1 MRGKDTIEFLGL
13 WEILNNPNFKRVEFD
28 GFKMQAGSNAFTLS
42 PKKWIE
48 STNAIGIVSKS
59 GRYGGTYAH
68 SDIAMEFASW
78 ISAEF
83 KLYIIQD
90 YKRLKL
96 DENSKLSLNWNL
108 HREISKINYKI
119 HTDVIK
125 EYLLEDLTD
134 AQLAFKYA
142 SEADMLNVSLFNKR
156 AKEWREENPDFKGN
170 MRDYASL
177 EELLVLVNMESYNAI
192 LIERG
197 MGQKN
202 IMIELRN
209 LARKQ
214 LMSLEKISDNE
225 IKKLY

>member
-1 MRGKDTIEFLGL
+1 M
-13 WEILNNPNFKRVEFD
+13 
-28 GFKMQAGSNAFTLS
+28 
-42 PKKWIE
+42 
-48 STNAIGIVSKS
+48 
-59 GRYGGTYAH
+59 
-68 SDIAMEFASW
+68 
-78 ISAEF
+78 
-83 KLYIIQD
+83 
-90 YKRLKL
+90 
-96 DENSKLSLNWNL
+96 
-108 HREISKINYKI
+108 
-119 HTDVIK
+119 
-125 EYLLEDLTD
+125 EDLTD

-142 SEADMLNVSLFNKR
+142 SEADMLNVSLFNKK

-192 LIERG
+192 LIEKG

-202 IMIELRN
+202 RIIELRN

>member
-1 MRGKDTIEFLGL
+1 M
-13 WEILNNPNFKRVEFD
+13 
-28 GFKMQAGSNAFTLS
+28 
-42 PKKWIE
+42 
-48 STNAIGIVSKS
+48 
-59 GRYGGTYAH
+59 
-68 SDIAMEFASW
+68 
-78 ISAEF
+78 
-83 KLYIIQD
+83 
-90 YKRLKL
+90 
-96 DENSKLSLNWNL
+96 
-108 HREISKINYKI
+108 
-119 HTDVIK
+119 
-125 EYLLEDLTD
+125 EDLTD

-192 LIERG
+192 LIEKG

-202 IMIELRN
+202 RMIELRN

>member
-1 MRGKDTIEFLGL
+1 M
-13 WEILNNPNFKRVEFD
+13 
-28 GFKMQAGSNAFTLS
+28 
-42 PKKWIE
+42 
-48 STNAIGIVSKS
+48 
-59 GRYGGTYAH
+59 
-68 SDIAMEFASW
+68 
-78 ISAEF
+78 
-83 KLYIIQD
+83 
-90 YKRLKL
+90 
-96 DENSKLSLNWNL
+96 
-108 HREISKINYKI
+108 
-119 HTDVIK
+119 
-125 EYLLEDLTD
+125 EDLTD

-192 LIERG
+192 LIEKG

-202 IMIELRN
+202 RIIELRN
-209 LARKQ
+209 LVRKQ

>member
-1 MRGKDTIEFLGL
+1 M
-13 WEILNNPNFKRVEFD
+13 
-28 GFKMQAGSNAFTLS
+28 
-42 PKKWIE
+42 
-48 STNAIGIVSKS
+48 
-59 GRYGGTYAH
+59 
-68 SDIAMEFASW
+68 
-78 ISAEF
+78 
-83 KLYIIQD
+83 
-90 YKRLKL
+90 
-96 DENSKLSLNWNL
+96 
-108 HREISKINYKI
+108 
-119 HTDVIK
+119 
-125 EYLLEDLTD
+125 EDLTD

-192 LIERG
+192 LIEKG

-202 IMIELRN
+202 RMIELRN

-225 IKKLY
+225 IKKSY

>member
-1 MRGKDTIEFLGL
+1 MSKIKKDTIQAQGFSIEVYTEDFKNDYISLTDISKYKNDDDPRFLIQNWMRNRNTLEFIGL

-134 AQLAFKYA
+134 AQLAFKYV

-156 AKEWREENPDFKGN
+156 AKE
-170 MRDYASL
+170 
-177 EELLVLVNMESYNAI
+177 
-192 LIERG
+192 
-197 MGQKN
+197 
-202 IMIELRN
+202 
-209 LARKQ
+209 
-214 LMSLEKISDNE
+214 
-225 IKKLY
+225 

>member
-1 MRGKDTIEFLGL
+1 M
-13 WEILNNPNFKRVEFD
+13 
-28 GFKMQAGSNAFTLS
+28 
-42 PKKWIE
+42 
-48 STNAIGIVSKS
+48 
-59 GRYGGTYAH
+59 
-68 SDIAMEFASW
+68 
-78 ISAEF
+78 
-83 KLYIIQD
+83 
-90 YKRLKL
+90 
-96 DENSKLSLNWNL
+96 
-108 HREISKINYKI
+108 
-119 HTDVIK
+119 
-125 EYLLEDLTD
+125 EDLTD

-192 LIERG
+192 LIEKG

-202 IMIELRN
+202 RMIELRN
-209 LARKQ
+209 LARKL

>member
-1 MRGKDTIEFLGL
+1 M
-13 WEILNNPNFKRVEFD
+13 
-28 GFKMQAGSNAFTLS
+28 
-42 PKKWIE
+42 
-48 STNAIGIVSKS
+48 
-59 GRYGGTYAH
+59 
-68 SDIAMEFASW
+68 
-78 ISAEF
+78 
-83 KLYIIQD
+83 
-90 YKRLKL
+90 
-96 DENSKLSLNWNL
+96 
-108 HREISKINYKI
+108 
-119 HTDVIK
+119 
-125 EYLLEDLTD
+125 EDLTD

-142 SEADMLNVSLFNKR
+142 SEADMLNVSLFNRR

-192 LIERG
+192 LIEKG

-202 IMIELRN
+202 RMIELRN

>member
-1 MRGKDTIEFLGL
+1 M
-13 WEILNNPNFKRVEFD
+13 
-28 GFKMQAGSNAFTLS
+28 
-42 PKKWIE
+42 
-48 STNAIGIVSKS
+48 
-59 GRYGGTYAH
+59 
-68 SDIAMEFASW
+68 
-78 ISAEF
+78 
-83 KLYIIQD
+83 
-90 YKRLKL
+90 
-96 DENSKLSLNWNL
+96 
-108 HREISKINYKI
+108 
-119 HTDVIK
+119 
-125 EYLLEDLTD
+125 EDLTD